1 MWHVISCI
9 WARIFLKYCRYM
21 WYWPLHWNEC
31 HSLLH
36 FQIFTV
42 FANKYLNI
50 ISINIQINIQT
61 NNIQTCADFHLRME
75 VFVIWTLHRWGTLF
89 NIRRLLQEFNWN
101 KVLNFF
107 EKIDILF
114 IYNRTLENKIRYIK
128 HKILICKQ
136 NSWNEHSLK
145 AIVNIFIVSC
155 YARGVLNW
163 IELTIANK
171 VQCY

>member
-1 MWHVISCI
+1 MYMGSYISKILPLHVILAISLEWMSISFALSNFC
-9 WARIFLKYCRYM
+9 RIC
-21 WYWPLHWNEC
+21 
-31 HSLLH
+31 
-36 FQIFTV
+36 
-42 FANKYLNI
+42 KYLNI

-89 NIRRLLQEFNWN
+89 NIRRLLQEFNWK
-101 KVLNFF
+101 KVLKIF